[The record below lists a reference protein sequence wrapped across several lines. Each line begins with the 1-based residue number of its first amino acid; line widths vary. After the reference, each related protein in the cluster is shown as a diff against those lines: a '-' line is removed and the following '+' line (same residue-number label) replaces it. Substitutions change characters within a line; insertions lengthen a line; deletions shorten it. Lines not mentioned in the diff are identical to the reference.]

1 MSNKKYN
8 FPQAKK
14 QANQHR
20 QANVA
25 ILLSDGGLNG
35 PFETQMLLVH

>member
-8 FPQAKK
+8 FPHANNQP
-14 QANQHR
+14 NQHR

-35 PFETQMLLVH
+35 PVETQMLLEH